1 MQNSDFRQWQTDHD
15 GRLILTREEYNLS
28 LESWKE
34 EHGYDDMSD
43 EEKDRCL
50 DQFDSIAVVESKT
63 ARDSEVETVSEH
75 PDKYEHEDVGH
86 DGSETSTVDT
96 YAEVYEKAKQTHDYE
111 NMTDAEKSRFDRA
124 FIETVRAD
132 IRDVGSEET
141 DEGNNEM
148 DKGEK
153 RKEYE
158 YMPDIDDSEYSSQ
171 DDYSSDHSKS
181 R

>member
-1 MQNSDFRQWQTDHD
+1 MQGTDYRQWQTDTD
-15 GRLILTREEYNLS
+15 GRLILTKEEYDRS

-43 EEKDRCL
+43 EEKERCL
-50 DQFDSIAVVESKT
+50 DQFDSIANHTE
-63 ARDSEVETVSEH
+63 DSTIETMSERS
-75 PDKYEHEDVGH
+75 DSFDHEDADH
-86 DGSETSTVDT
+86 DSGDTSTADI
-96 YAEVYEKAKQTHDYE
+96 YAEVYERAKQTHDYE
-111 NMTDAEKSRFDRA
+111 NMTDAEKERFDRA
-124 FIETVRAD
+124 WSETVEAD
-132 IRDVGSEET
+132 MENADSEET
-141 DEGNNEM
+141 DEGDSEM

-158 YMPDIDDSEYSSQ
+158 YMPEMDDYYYSEQ